1 MMLKVRAPKIGI
13 FGASKEAEN
22 KSGIVE
28 GYLFNGY
35 SKRKLYCLAETY
47 EELAKLYRGI
57 PDEAG
62 ICDDRKDM
70 LLSSFCFFTYVSSDT
85 YLESCSLSC
94 GVSSIDGVRSSVC
107 FIAWLLLGSAFIF
120 WEIER

>member
-70 LLSSFCFFTYVSSDT
+70 LYQKQLQ
-85 YLESCSLSC
+85 
-94 GVSSIDGVRSSVC
+94 RQ
-107 FIAWLLLGSAFIF
+107 
-120 WEIER
+120 